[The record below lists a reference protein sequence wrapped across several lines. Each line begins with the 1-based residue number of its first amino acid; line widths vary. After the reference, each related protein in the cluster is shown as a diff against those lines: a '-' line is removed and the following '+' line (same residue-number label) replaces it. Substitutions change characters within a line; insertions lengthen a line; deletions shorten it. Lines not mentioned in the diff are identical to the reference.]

1 MSNLLVQKNNQIL
14 ASKLKENPLDL
25 LGINLD
31 NLEHGDAFL
40 IKLPIKLKNHLHNLT
55 QDY

>member
-14 ASKLKENPLDL
+14 ASKLQENPLDL
-25 LGINLD
+25 LGIDLD

-55 QDY
+55 